1 MRAAVRVTG
10 TLLTLGGLVLLV
22 VGLFMGCGSL
32 FTWNGRH
39 PIDVQALTP
48 GAPTT
53 YTLRPALGRRY
64 TIAVHVVFDRAAA
77 EAPIEGA
84 PVSVSAKLPIV
95 ARVVDRRGSTVAETA
110 GWIDPEEP
118 PTVLY
123 GTHPSP
129 REAGKTELVA
139 ERLVGSFPAS
149 STDPFE
155 VRVDLGPDRTGKAQ
169 IAEARLVIYDDVT
182 PPSIRRAL
190 GAAAVGGVAFVVGSG
205 MLLVGFFR
213 GLSRRGGKRR
223 R

>member
-1 MRAAVRVTG
+1 VRLTG
-10 TLLTLGGLVLLV
+10 TLLSLGGLVLLV

-39 PIDVQALTP
+39 PIDVQPLTP
-48 GAPTT
+48 GTPTT

-95 ARVVDRRGSTVAETA
+95 ARVSDSRGATVAETK

-129 REAGKTELVA
+129 REVGKTELVA
-139 ERLVGSFPAS
+139 ERLVGSFPATS
-149 STDPFE
+149 RDPFD
-155 VRVDLGPDRTGKAQ
+155 VRIDLGPDRTEKAK
-169 IAEARLVIYDDVT
+169 ISETRFVVYDDVT

-190 GAAAVGGVAFVVGSG
+190 GAAAVGGVAFLVGMG
-205 MLLVGFFR
+205 ILFAGFFR
-213 GLSRRGGKRR
+213 GASRRGGKRR

>member
-1 MRAAVRVTG
+1 MRLTG

-22 VGLFMGCGSL
+22 VGLMMGCGSL

-39 PIDVQALTP
+39 AIDVQPVTP
-48 GAPTT
+48 GTPMTHA
-53 YTLRPALGRRY
+53 LRPVPGRRY

-84 PVSVSAKLPIV
+84 PVSVAAKLPIV
-95 ARVVDRRGSTVAETA
+95 ARVVDKRGTTVAEVA

-149 STDPFE
+149 SSDPFE
-155 VRVDLGPDRTGKAQ
+155 VRIDLGPDRTAKAK
-169 IAEARLVIYDDVT
+169 IAETRVVVYDDVT

-190 GAAAVGGVAFVVGSG
+190 GAAAVGGVAFVAGLG
-205 MLLVGFFR
+205 ILFAGFFR
-213 GLSRRGGKRR
+213 GGSRRGGKRR